1 MTVGTTP
8 APHMGVIPY
17 QRPNARQ
24 TRVPAR
30 SAVEGERLLPL
41 TKPLPSSA
49 VGATAPTSRSTFR
62 LLAACVDA
70 TNREADTLRRSLL
83 AQWTEHAE
91 PDELVERLHQLDSDD
106 PDGAQGVES
115 RLAVWFSFADPGTGH
130 LVTQT
135 DPVLNGLSEELRTRL
150 TDTSRAVEG

>member
-1 MTVGTTP
+1 
-8 APHMGVIPY
+8 MGVIPY

-30 SAVEGERLLPL
+30 SADGGERLAPL

-83 AQWTEHAE
+83 AQWTDQGEA
-91 PDELVERLHQLDSDD
+91 DGLVERLQQLDSDD
-106 PDGAQGVES
+106 PEGAQGVES
-115 RLAVWFSFADPGTGH
+115 RLAVWFSFADPGDGRLGTD
-130 LVTQT
+130 T
-135 DPVLNGLSEELRTRL
+135 DPLLDGLSEELRARL
-150 TDTSRAVEG
+150 AGASRPVED